1 MSLIPLTPGPEVPD
15 GPGPDPLDE
24 VPEPHADREPEPDL
38 SRCHGTGSNPN
49 PNPNPDSGSA
59 AASGTSEHSP
69 EQPLT
74 PRARLDRQG
83 AEELGERIQQ
93 QAAMIAE
100 ATCELLLTLG
110 DFDARGGLD
119 WYTGLKS
126 TSHWLAWACSMT
138 PGTARE
144 HVRVARALPGMPLTV
159 AEFRT
164 GRLSYSK
171 VREISRVSDRVEES
185 VLVEMARAMTA
196 SQLARTISSFRA
208 VDGSRLSQ
216 DAIRHARWQTREDG
230 LVEIRAVL
238 PAEMGAELIT
248 ALDLS
253 LARDGHDPDR
263 GALDDSAAPADSA
276 PVAGSSLSNADDGA
290 EEVDRTARY
299 AADSTTP
306 TLEQRQ
312 ADALHNLARTFLYAE
327 PEDRSGEDR
336 HLVVVQVSAEALT
349 GCVPAGTSPS
359 SPAAVLSVG
368 PPSPSPGD
376 AAPKNLAAAGSPT
389 PAPAEGVPAGTSSLC
404 GVVGLGPLE
413 PRTAERLACTGK
425 VALMITDAGG
435 EVLDLGRSRRL
446 ASRAQRRALR
456 LRDAAC
462 TFPGCHQ
469 TRHLDAHHT
478 TPWSQ
483 GGPTDIDGLALL
495 CRRHHVMVH
504 EGGLRLVPIAAPSIP
519 FPPRFEVVD
528 AAGRP
533 VQARWP
539 AMLETLALRLV
550 PPAGR
555 ETGGGIDPD
564 PERIAATTGGAD
576 FRLADCVDALCRNV
590 VHPTAA

>member
-38 SRCHGTGSNPN
+38 SRCHGTGSTPNPNPN

-59 AASGTSEHSP
+59 AARGTSEHSP

-349 GCVPAGTSPS
+349 GCVPAGTS
-359 SPAAVLSVG
+359 
-368 PPSPSPGD
+368 
-376 AAPKNLAAAGSPT
+376 
-389 PAPAEGVPAGTSSLC
+389 SLC

-564 PERIAATTGGAD
+564 PERIAATTGGAG